1 MDYIMH
7 AMLAYLQHSD
17 SFICASCRLN
27 DALVEELSHPAAGSQ
42 PLHFDRPY
50 AASSWQQFLVLS
62 KRWQRSYW

>member
-1 MDYIMH
+1 MRFWHTNSI
-7 AMLAYLQHSD
+7 LTG
-17 SFICASCRLN
+17 FICASRRSN
-27 DALVEELSHPAAGSQ
+27 DALVEKLLHPVPGSK